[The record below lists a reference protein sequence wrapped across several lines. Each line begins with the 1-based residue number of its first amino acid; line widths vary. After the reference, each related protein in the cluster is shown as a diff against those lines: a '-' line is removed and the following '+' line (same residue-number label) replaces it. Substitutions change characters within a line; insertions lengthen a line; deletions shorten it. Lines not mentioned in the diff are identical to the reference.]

1 VADRPAGNDPG
12 TERADGE
19 EPEYPVL
26 GRAPMVVVNDVAVGA
41 KLLIAGDILA
51 EVIENMGDGEWLRV
65 RLLIGEDAGTEELC
79 HATDVL
85 ELA

>member
-1 VADRPAGNDPG
+1 MLVVTDLAIG
-12 TERADGE
+12 T
-19 EPEYPVL
+19 
-26 GRAPMVVVNDVAVGA
+26 
-41 KLLIAGDILA
+41 KLLIAGGLAA

-65 RLLIGEDAGTEELC
+65 RLLSGADTGAEELC